1 MRKTNYVLFFKII
14 DIHARHANI
23 HRLQPRPTHGKHVR
37 IGVSFSFWFLPSQ
50 TQFYR
55 FFLFFSIHF
64 GGVDRI
70 STDVPHFNPL
80 KRKLI
85 DIDQSSCSALDDRPF
100 NQAHKKRFLFF
111 EVTSGRLFERIWSTT
126 QGKCQNMSYE
136 MGNKKKHSIH
146 IIPGWKQSSNI
157 LPNCWKWNG
166 ITKRENENIRYKWR

>member
-1 MRKTNYVLFFKII
+1 MASTFGDWCFIFILIFTISDSSLLF
-14 DIHARHANI
+14 
-23 HRLQPRPTHGKHVR
+23 L
-37 IGVSFSFWFLPSQ
+37 SL
-50 TQFYR
+50 
-55 FFLFFSIHF
+55 FSIHF

-85 DIDQSSCSALDDRPF
+85 DIEHSSCSALDDRPF

-111 EVTSGRLFERIWSTT
+111 EVTSGRLFERIWNTT

-157 LPNCWKWNG
+157 LPNCCKWNG
-166 ITKRENENIRYKWR
+166 VTKREYGNIRYKWG